1 MALFVQSVQ
10 IKTRMRGVLE
20 CVFEALEISVQI
32 VHFCISNVSCSSLTS
47 TGIRDDLD
55 SVCKTLQKL
64 NKKFDCFADK
74 FGCQFCVISE
84 LLLGTPMMSLDSSDI
99 STMTFSYFSLLKIDE
114 RGFDRF

>member
-20 CVFEALEISVQI
+20 CVFEALEISVRI

-64 NKKFDCFADK
+64 NKKFDFIADK
-74 FGCQFCVISE
+74 IRLSILC
-84 LLLGTPMMSLDSSDI
+84 
-99 STMTFSYFSLLKIDE
+99 YFRIIVGNSNDVA
-114 RGFDRF
+114 GFQ